1 MAPKPPI
8 PPPRPPALHVQ
19 AATARAAQA
28 KLPDRVPAPRPSP
41 PLAVPVLAEHVR
53 RALAPAQAKLPQAVA
68 PGRPQASHVRNAV
81 QAVQAMPA
89 APPRT
94 FRPPAPHVPSPLRQ
108 PPPVSRTQPRPP
120 GPVVQ
125 RRKILMPPPLGE
137 IETEDYT
144 ERELDGFIGRYLMAP
159 GTFGALATL
168 VEALEADE
176 FKKEGAPPPRE
187 RGRGS
192 GRGRGRRGRREPPPP
207 STRILRQRPEAE
219 EREVKE
225 REVKEPRF
233 RAGSNPEWSYPAQP
247 PRRLNARRSGFSAAE
262 GEALLDPLHYAEAS
276 VHADVTRFSLHENAD
291 SGIGTLRLGISYNH
305 ILADSRIRYFYWSA
319 IRRVRDETAGPETRT
334 SVSSAMRGLF
344 QALTA
349 DDPELME
356 RADSDW
362 ERLSEAKRVDDMAIA
377 PASRIISNAPGN
389 VRPGHAGINTDI
401 GNAFDPELDPRGRY
415 TARTWR
421 IYSAVIRLAHAGG
434 ITITDAMDALRPAT
448 PRVSASTGYSSTGTG
463 SRHTFE
469 RPESSEEAR
478 ARQAH
483 WHREV
488 RGRSAPRE
496 LPQDEA
502 KLQPPRKKKKGT

>member
-8 PPPRPPALHVQ
+8 PPPRQPALHVQ

-28 KLPDRVPAPRPSP
+28 KLPDRVPAPWPSP
-41 PLAVPVLAEHVR
+41 PPAVPVLAEHVR

-68 PGRPQASHVRNAV
+68 PGRPQAPHVRNAV

-94 FRPPAPHVPSPLRQ
+94 FRPPAPPVPSP
-108 PPPVSRTQPRPP
+108 VSGARPRPP
-120 GPVVQ
+120 GLAVQ
-125 RRKILMPPPLGE
+125 RRKVLVPPLGE
-137 IETEDYT
+137 IETRDHT
-144 ERELDGFIGRYLMAP
+144 ERELTAFIGRYLGAP
-159 GTFGALATL
+159 GTF
-168 VEALEADE
+168 ESLEAMLDAIEAKE
-176 FKKEGAPPPRE
+176 FKKEAPPPLPARR
-187 RGRGS
+187 RGRGP
-192 GRGRGRRGRREPPPP
+192 RRREPAPPPPP
-207 STRILRQRPEAE
+207 SSRVLRARPEAQ

-233 RAGSNPEWSYPAQP
+233 RAGNNPEWSYPAQP